1 MARCLLRILALVGA
15 FLAIAPVAQ
24 AAQCGLPDAAPWW
37 IDFSDGSVSFRETVF
52 KHPGVIVGVDGHP
65 GPGVAACRRRA
76 DGVLVDAPRPGI
88 VGTPSAPRPAADIP
102 AAAQHAARVGAGVVG
117 LRDAGHRAE
126 RARRPGLADSLV
138 GVHRRVSRERPGPR
152 HGVDARRRAAVPA
165 GARHAAP
172 AEPRG
177 RCRSLVAAA
186 RDRVGHRAR
195 GLRAG
200 AADLLGRRR
209 CSGRARCASRSA
221 RRSRRSWRSA
231 CPRAGSA

>member
-1 MARCLLRILALVGA
+1 MRPARCGAVVDRLLGRLGVVPRDGVQ
-15 FLAIAPVAQ
+15 AP
-24 AAQCGLPDAAPWW
+24 GRD
-37 IDFSDGSVSFRETVF
+37 RR
-52 KHPGVIVGVDGHP
+52 VDGHP
-65 GPGVAACRRRA
+65 GPGVAACRRHA
-76 DGVLVDAPRPGI
+76 DGVLVDEPDRARRHALGAPAGGRHPG
-88 VGTPSAPRPAADIP
+88 GCAD
-102 AAAQHAARVGAGVVG
+102 AARIGAGVLG
-117 LRDAGHRAE
+117 LPDAGDRAE
-126 RARRPGLADSLV
+126 RAQRPGLADSLV

-152 HGVDARRRAAVPA
+152 HGVDARRREAVPA
-165 GARHAAP
+165 GARHALP

-200 AADLLGRRR
+200 AADLLGRCR